1 MKKITLLI
9 LFYFLVFK
17 GLTQK
22 IIDRPIIYDSTRRVL
37 SLQYLKERHGLQQS
51 EPTLTPKMI
60 VSHWTAI
67 PTLEGSF
74 NAFNPVTL
82 PNFRKELKGASQL
95 NVSIHFL
102 VDRDGTIYRLM
113 PENLMARHVIGLNWC
128 ALGIENVGDGKK
140 YPLTKAQLKAN
151 IWLVKY
157 LKKKYASI
165 EYLIGHSEY
174 TYFQNT
180 PLWKESDPNY
190 RTEKDDPGTDFMNK
204 LRKGVK
210 RLNLKGGSEV

>member
-1 MKKITLLI
+1 MKKITLLVFFCLLI
-9 LFYFLVFK
+9 FK
-17 GLTQK
+17 GLAQQ
-22 IIDRPIIYDSTRRVL
+22 IIDRPIIYDSTRKSL
-37 SLQYLKERHGLQQS
+37 SIQYLKERHGLEQS

-74 NAFNPVTL
+74 NAFNPVML
-82 PNFRKELKGASQL
+82 PSFRKELKGVSAL

-128 ALGIENVGDGKK
+128 ALGIENVGDGNKN
-140 YPLTKAQLKAN
+140 PLTEAQLKAN

-157 LKKKYASI
+157 LKNKYTNI
-165 EYLIGHSEY
+165 EYLIGHLEY
-174 TYFQNT
+174 TNFQNT

-190 RTEKDDPGTDFMNK
+190 RTEKDDPGIDFMTR

-210 RLNLKGGSEV
+210 KLNLKGGSGV